1 MATTVCGAVDAPS
14 PPLPGWANADR
25 RDDTTTGARR
35 PSPDGLAA
43 GEGRG
48 QHTTRIGLRDVV
60 LEYRA
65 PGQVPVRALD
75 NVEFDVP
82 DGQFVSILG
91 PSGCGKST
99 ILKLVSGLL
108 IPTSGDVLLDG
119 EPIRG
124 VPPSVGFMFQG
135 DALLPWAT
143 VLDNVALALEL
154 RGLGKRER
162 RERARELT
170 GLVGL
175 GGFEDA
181 YPSTLSGGMRK
192 RVSLARVLAYDPAVY
207 LMDEPFGALDAQT
220 KVQLGAEL
228 LRLWGGVR
236 KTVLFVTHDIEEAI
250 ALSDRV
256 LVMTRRPGRI
266 KADFTIDLPRPRD
279 FYEVRFTP
287 AFQDLHC
294 DVWKELSAE
303 VAPALSEMASV
314 PASGSVT
321 GR

>member
-1 MATTVCGAVDAPS
+1 MAATVPGTTEALSRLLRERADGDRQGRASAISDQRS
-14 PPLPGWANADR
+14 PNGPV
-25 RDDTTTGARR
+25 T
-35 PSPDGLAA
+35 DGGSRLV
-43 GEGRG
+43 
-48 QHTTRIGLRDVV
+48 QRIVLRDVV

-75 NVEFDVP
+75 HVGFDVP

-108 IPTSGDVLLDG
+108 MPTNGDVLLDG

-124 VPPSVGFMFQG
+124 VPPSVGFMFQS

-170 GLVGL
+170 ELVGL

-228 LRLWGGVR
+228 SRLWGGVR
-236 KTVLFVTHDIEEAI
+236 KTVLFVTHDIEEAV

-294 DVWKELSAE
+294 EIWKELSAE
-303 VAPALSEMASV
+303 VASATV
-314 PASGSVT
+314 PGPGAAAE
-321 GR
+321 R

>member
-1 MATTVCGAVDAPS
+1 MVREDAD
-14 PPLPGWANADR
+14 LPGGGRSGRTDR
-25 RDDTTTGARR
+25 IALSDLTLD
-35 PSPDGLAA
+35 
-43 GEGRG
+43 
-48 QHTTRIGLRDVV
+48 
-60 LEYRA
+60 YRA
-65 PGQVPVRALD
+65 AGQVPVRALD
-75 NVEFDVP
+75 RVSFGVP

-108 IPTSGDVLLDG
+108 EPTGGEVHLDG

-124 VPPSVGFMFQG
+124 VPPSVGFMFQS

-154 RGLGKRER
+154 RGLGTRER
-162 RERARELT
+162 RQRARVLT
-170 GLVGL
+170 EVVGL
-175 GGFEDA
+175 AGFEDA

-228 LRLWGGVR
+228 SRLWGGVR
-236 KTVLFVTHDIEEAI
+236 KTVLFVTHDIEEAV

-266 KADFTIDLPRPRD
+266 KADVTIDLPRQRD

-294 DVWKELSAE
+294 RLWKELSAE
-303 VAPALSEMASV
+303 VAAPELAS
-314 PASGSVT
+314 T
-321 GR
+321 GATATR

>member
-1 MATTVCGAVDAPS
+1 VATTVPGATHASAPPRAHADGDAARLARQRLHEPAG
-14 PPLPGWANADR
+14 PGH
-25 RDDTTTGARR
+25 AR
-35 PSPDGLAA
+35 AA
-43 GEGRG
+43 AP
-48 QHTTRIGLRDVV
+48 TRIALRDVT

-75 NVEFDVP
+75 RVGFEVA

-108 IPTSGDVLLDG
+108 FPTAGDVLLDG
-119 EPIRG
+119 EPIRA
-124 VPPSVGFMFQG
+124 VPPSVGFMFQS

-154 RGLGKRER
+154 RGLGTRER

-170 GLVGL
+170 ERVGL

-192 RVSLARVLAYDPAVY
+192 RVSLARVLAYDPDVY

-220 KVQLGAEL
+220 KVQMGAEL
-228 LRLWGGVR
+228 LRLWSGVR

-266 KADFTIDLPRPRD
+266 KADVAIDLPRPRD

-294 DVWKELSAE
+294 DIWKQLSAE
-303 VAPALSEMASV
+303 VAGPAIGRSAA
-314 PASGSVT
+314 PAAG
-321 GR
+321 

>member
-1 MATTVCGAVDAPS
+1 VAVATTVRGAAEAPS
-14 PPLPGWANADR
+14 HPLRERAKADR
-25 RDDTTTGARR
+25 RDGEAIARER
-35 PSPDGLAA
+35 HSTDWVASHDDLGHRA
-43 GEGRG
+43 R
-48 QHTTRIGLRDVV
+48 RIGLSDVV

-65 PGQVPVRALD
+65 PGQVPIRALE
-75 NVEFDVP
+75 NVAFDVP
-82 DGQFVSILG
+82 DGQFVAILG

-108 IPTSGDVLLDG
+108 MPTSGDVRLDDA
-119 EPIRG
+119 PIRG
-124 VPPSVGFMFQG
+124 VPPSVGFMFQA

-154 RGLGKRER
+154 RGLGKQER
-162 RERARELT
+162 RVRARELT

-279 FYEVRFTP
+279 FYEIRFTP

-294 DVWKELSAE
+294 DIWKELSAE
-303 VAPALSEMASV
+303 VTTASNAAPA
-314 PASGSVT
+314 T

>member
-1 MATTVCGAVDAPS
+1 VATTVRGAAEAPA
-14 PPLPGWANADR
+14 PLRRGEANAEKRGRESAASVQQSPNGIAGDAERAQQPR
-25 RDDTTTGARR
+25 RIA
-35 PSPDGLAA
+35 LN
-43 GEGRG
+43 
-48 QHTTRIGLRDVV
+48 DVV

-75 NVEFDVP
+75 RVGFDVP

-108 IPTSGDVLLDG
+108 MPTSGDVRLDG

-124 VPPSVGFMFQG
+124 VPPSVGFMFQS

-143 VLDNVALALEL
+143 VQDNVALALEL

-162 RERARELT
+162 SERARELT

-181 YPSTLSGGMRK
+181 YPATLSGGMRK

-266 KADFTIDLPRPRD
+266 KADVTIDLPRPRD
-279 FYEVRFTP
+279 FYEIRFTP
-287 AFQDLHC
+287 AFQELHC
-294 DVWKELSAE
+294 DIWKELSTE
-303 VAPALSEMASV
+303 VASVAAPAPSSAV
-314 PASGSVT
+314 GQ
-321 GR
+321 

>member
-1 MATTVCGAVDAPS
+1 MATTMRGAAEASAPLV
-14 PPLPGWANADR
+14 PEWATADKRAGVAAGMGQQRPNGTQSDDGGDR
-25 RDDTTTGARR
+25 RARR
-35 PSPDGLAA
+35 IALS
-43 GEGRG
+43 
-48 QHTTRIGLRDVV
+48 DVV

-75 NVEFDVP
+75 RVGFDVP

-108 IPTSGDVLLDG
+108 MPTSGDVCLDG

-124 VPPSVGFMFQG
+124 VPPSVGFMFQS

-154 RGLGKRER
+154 RGLGTRER

-228 LRLWGGVR
+228 SRLWGGVR
-236 KTVLFVTHDIEEAI
+236 KTVLFVTHDIEEAV

-279 FYEVRFTP
+279 FYEIRFTP
-287 AFQDLHC
+287 AFQNLHC
-294 DVWKELSAE
+294 DIWKELSAE
-303 VAPALSEMASV
+303 VAPAELSAPGVAAE
-314 PASGSVT
+314 
-321 GR
+321 R

>member
-1 MATTVCGAVDAPS
+1 MATTVPGTTEALS
-14 PPLPGWANADR
+14 PLLWERAHADR
-25 RDDTTTGARR
+25 RGRESAVGDQRSPNGAVTDGGSRLVRR
-35 PSPDGLAA
+35 IA
-43 GEGRG
+43 
-48 QHTTRIGLRDVV
+48 LRDVV

-75 NVEFDVP
+75 QVGFDVP
-82 DGQFVSILG
+82 DGQFLSILG

-108 IPTSGDVLLDG
+108 MPTDGDVLLDG

-124 VPPSVGFMFQG
+124 VPPSVGFMFQS

-228 LRLWGGVR
+228 SRLWGGVR

-294 DVWKELSAE
+294 DIWKELSAE
-303 VAPALSEMASV
+303 VASATAPAPGAAV
-314 PASGSVT
+314 Q
-321 GR
+321 R